1 MKRILLPAGGAILAT
16 GLLAAG
22 LAGSAQAEPTA
33 DAAMLAADAKAAE
46 IIDFWTKS
54 DNAALKQATA
64 YYWDNKDVKK
74 IVEKGGYVG
83 NTKPGIVDPIGAE
96 KKVTVKSHNV
106 NLPKSIGKVF
116 FEGRDG
122 KLYWCSGTSIQSQYR
137 NLVATAGHCV
147 YDIKGNDEVVSK
159 WVFVPSYYQGKA
171 PYGIYVGK
179 QAWTHYDLSTWEDF
193 DRDYAFVTVY
203 NGVGGVFNE
212 GTKVSRPD
220 YLKAKSEGKA
230 VTIKATEI
238 KEATDAATEAKAKEL
253 AAKYNANGQLVDDNA
268 EKDAGPV
275 VRVSTA
281 NADDKVG
288 HDYPGAVRTDVE
300 VGSGT
305 YSAAELGRKNG
316 DVWYGRDA
324 IKSVIKVQPE
334 QGRPDR
340 VTAYGL
346 KFEPVTE
353 TEYNAFVAKKAAGQE
368 PYAEAYKGGDVI
380 PVAYEEDGRPKTGK
394 LKLAPG
400 GYYIARFYVNQ
411 YYKKSSTVK
420 YYLREYFTVGHK
432 VKDSGRL
439 GDNVGGQ
446 GVAWNQGTGKVVR
459 TFGYPYA
466 AHPDGSKPYTGVT
479 PKWCYGK
486 TGPKA
491 TKVAS
496 LKIEEHVSLKCAVT
510 GGYNG
515 APWLLKYSNAKRMG
529 YVNGVTSVLYDT
541 DGNDRWDYMSSP
553 YFDEETAAVYSAA
566 AKVWSG
572 PITWGLPK

>member
-1 MKRILLPAGGAILAT
+1 MKRILLPAGGAVLAT

-33 DAAMLAADAKAAE
+33 DAAALASDAKAAE

-203 NGVGGVFNE
+203 NGIGGVFNQ
-212 GTKVSRPD
+212 GKKVTK
-220 YLKAKSEGKA
+220 
-230 VTIKATEI
+230 
-238 KEATDAATEAKAKEL
+238 KEYDAFTGAKETKDVEVTREEYKKGKL
-253 AAKYNANGQLVDDNA
+253 DPATTDSYWRKKGSKA
-268 EKDAGPV
+268 EASGP
-275 VRVSTA
+275 
-281 NADDKVG
+281 
-288 HDYPGAVRTDVE
+288 DYPGAEVAKVAVLKADYEKAPVGKGNGYKFGEPVVENVTYNTAVDYIKKQKPDWKPGDALPAPTAEYPGVVALDERTNSTITTYYVQQWYKPGSDTKYYRTDYYVF
-300 VGSGT
+300 SH
-305 YSAAELGRKNG
+305 L
-316 DVWYGRDA
+316 
-324 IKSVIKVQPE
+324 
-334 QGRPDR
+334 
-340 VTAYGL
+340 
-346 KFEPVTE
+346 
-353 TEYNAFVAKKAAGQE
+353 AK
-368 PYAEAYKGGDVI
+368 D
-380 PVAYEEDGRPKTGK
+380 T
-394 LKLAPG
+394 
-400 GYYIARFYVNQ
+400 
-411 YYKKSSTVK
+411 
-420 YYLREYFTVGHK
+420 
-432 VKDSGRL
+432 GRL

-541 DGNDRWDYMSSP
+541 DNNDRWDYMSSP